1 MSNNEMKFD
10 PMTGQPIQNSVQID
24 NQVQNIQQVPTIEQ
38 VQPQNNVE
46 VQTVPIEQQINTI
59 DTNINNIQAVP
70 TVEQS
75 KQDFINNTQSVTSEP
90 KKEKKDGINWAF
102 IIIMFAII
110 LGAIIFVFPYLLKN
124 L

>member
-1 MSNNEMKFD
+1 MNNNEMKFD
-10 PMTGQPIQNSVQID
+10 PMTGQPIQNNAQLD
-24 NQVQNIQQVPTIEQ
+24 NQIQNIQPVPTVEQ
-38 VQPQNNVE
+38 MQPQNNVQ
-46 VQTVPIEQQINTI
+46 VQTVPVEQQINTI
-59 DTNINNIQAVP
+59 DTNINNMQAVP

-90 KKEKKDGINWAF
+90 KKEKKDGINWTF
-102 IIIMFAII
+102 IIIMFVII